1 MEIEKGPLTFIPPKL
16 SVKLITQ
23 YVEITLD
30 WKLFSTGGVLH
41 RGLQNGKKVCTL
53 LIKYRIGANTT
64 AVLIKTAP

>member
-41 RGLQNGKKVCTL
+41 RGLQNRKKVCTL
-53 LIKYRIGANTT
+53 LIKNVR
-64 AVLIKTAP
+64 LKSMFF